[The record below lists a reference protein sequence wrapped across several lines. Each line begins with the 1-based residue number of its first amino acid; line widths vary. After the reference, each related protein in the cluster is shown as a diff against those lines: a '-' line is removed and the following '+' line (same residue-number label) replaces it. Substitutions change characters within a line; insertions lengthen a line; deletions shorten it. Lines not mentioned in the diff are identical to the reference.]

1 MLNAKLTVVGGDA
14 KASEIQL
21 RLPTVIGRGREASL
35 TLPHPLVSRRH
46 TEIFELDGRLVVRD
60 LGSLNGTFV
69 NNQRIEGDQVLEP
82 NQLLTL
88 GNVTF
93 RAIYEI
99 AATPELSHA
108 LAATDIEVSEKVA
121 VRQNMDTEP
130 SPEIEPAGDQQAGGV
145 RLSTVEIESDPAASI
160 EPKGRTDAAQSA
172 NRNSSTHPSARM
184 NAQVDVGKPGPQH
197 SVSMSQLNALPG
209 PSSSSIDLAGPLE
222 LENATPQA
230 ASTIDPADFQFD
242 GVDNNSAVA
251 PSQSDLGSFL
261 KKLPR

>member
-46 TEIFELDGRLVVRD
+46 TEIFEHDGRLVVRD

-93 RAIYEI
+93 RAIYEV
-99 AATPELSHA
+99 ASTPELSHA
-108 LAATDIEVSEKVA
+108 TAATEIEVSGKVVA
-121 VRQNMDTEP
+121 PRQNVDTEPTPAIDIEHSLESDTEP
-130 SPEIEPAGDQQAGGV
+130 SPE
-145 RLSTVEIESDPAASI
+145 SAASAK
-160 EPKGRTDAAQSA
+160 PTGGSQAAQSA
-172 NRNSSTHPSARM
+172 NRNSSGQLADRM
-184 NAQVDVGKPGPQH
+184 NAWGEVSVSGAQH
-197 SVSMSQLNALPG
+197 SVSISQLNALPG
-209 PSSSSIDLAGPLE
+209 PSASAIDLAGPLD
-222 LENATPQA
+222 LGNSTPQA
-230 ASTIDPADFQFD
+230 ASNVDPAEFRFD
-242 GVDNNSAVA
+242 GVVDESAVA